1 MTSTRDAVPHAPHAR
16 DARRRQCA
24 ARGDEHARKMETVS
38 EKLRAARARAS
49 RALDDV
55 DRSRATRALAVAVAI
70 ATLATLN
77 PTPESFHAVCARGA
91 HAGTSLAEKALP
103 IRATRSW
110 ACSNGGFLRAVRLR
124 REAFSVADLF
134 VASIARV
141 RDGSRAFLDVSGRGS
156 PRPCALGPIA
166 TLAVDVYRVHATVF
180 ACAMLACVGTI
191 ALRALRA
198 MKMLAMASPRAA
210 AKRRAS
216 SRVRRA
222 ARRRRLVRRGM
233 GRRVRD
239 EKIRPSHSFSRRV
252 RPETPRPSSSMNRA
266 YNCNR

>member
-1 MTSTRDAVPHAPHAR
+1 
-16 DARRRQCA
+16 
-24 ARGDEHARKMETVS
+24 METVS
-38 EKLRAARARAS
+38 EKFRAARARAS

-141 RDGSRAFLDVSGRGS
+141 RDGSRLWMSRDVGRRAPRVGS
-156 PRPCALGPIA
+156 DRDARGGRVPRARDRIRVRDARVRRYDRTQGAQSDENARDGPR
-166 TLAVDVYRVHATVF
+166 RV
-180 ACAMLACVGTI
+180 
-191 ALRALRA
+191 R
-198 MKMLAMASPRAA
+198 ASPR
-210 AKRRAS
+210 RRAP
-216 SRVRRA
+216 RA
-222 ARRRRLVRRGM
+222 CGAPLGVVVLCAAGWGVAYGMKKLDPLIRFLAAFAPKPRGRRR
-233 GRRVRD
+233 
-239 EKIRPSHSFSRRV
+239 P
-252 RPETPRPSSSMNRA
+252 
-266 YNCNR
+266 

>member
-16 DARRRQCA
+16 DARALDASAPLAGTSTR
-24 ARGDEHARKMETVS
+24 ARMETVS
-38 EKLRAARARAS
+38 EKFRAARARAS

-134 VASIARV
+134 VASIAR
-141 RDGSRAFLDVSGRGS
+141 AFGTALSLDVSGRGS
-156 PRPCALGPIA
+156 PCPARWVRSRRSRWTCTACTRP
-166 TLAVDVYRVHATVF
+166 YS
-180 ACAMLACVGTI
+180 
-191 ALRALRA
+191 RARC
-198 MKMLAMASPRAA
+198 S
-210 AKRRAS
+210 RAS
-216 SRVRRA
+216 VR
-222 ARRRRLVRRGM
+222 
-233 GRRVRD
+233 
-239 EKIRPSHSFSRRV
+239 SHSGRSER
-252 RPETPRPSSSMNRA
+252 
-266 YNCNR
+266 